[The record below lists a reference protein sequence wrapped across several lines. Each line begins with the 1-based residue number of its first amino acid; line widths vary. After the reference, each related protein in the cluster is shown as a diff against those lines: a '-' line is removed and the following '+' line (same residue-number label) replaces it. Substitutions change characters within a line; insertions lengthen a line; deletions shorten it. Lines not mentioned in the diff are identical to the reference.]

1 MTMQHKEIEAL
12 MLFVDPDTQNAIGAA
27 KANPSDF
34 SRHFAAFGPRLA
46 PDPAIMNLLVAAP
59 MLYQTLSQ
67 QYMALQVLV
76 DMTEAV
82 EPQTDDLKKLARSL
96 LEMQNACL
104 LAQRVAQVG
113 IDDVAKTL
121 DTPSNLS

>member
-1 MTMQHKEIEAL
+1 MNHNEIEAL
-12 MLFVDPDTQNAIGAA
+12 MLFVDPDTKNAIGAA

-46 PDPAIMNLLVAAP
+46 PDPAITNLLVSAP

-67 QYMALQVLV
+67 QFMALQVLV
-76 DMTEAV
+76 DMAEAIS
-82 EPQTDDLKKLARSL
+82 PQTDDLRKLCRSL
-96 LEMQNACL
+96 TEMQNAIM

-121 DTPSNLS
+121 DSETKRR